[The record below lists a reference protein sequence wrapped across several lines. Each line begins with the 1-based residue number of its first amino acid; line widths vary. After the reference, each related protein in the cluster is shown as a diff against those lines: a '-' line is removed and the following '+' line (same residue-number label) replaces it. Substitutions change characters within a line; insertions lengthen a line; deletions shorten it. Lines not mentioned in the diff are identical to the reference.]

1 MNFKR
6 FLAVPAGAAMLA
18 VAQGAWALDVPG
30 PVVDP
35 QWLNDNLDD
44 VTVLQIAGSE
54 KAFAMAP
61 KYETVKG
68 EKVVSVVSGHVPG
81 ARFVDWGS
89 VRVERMENGKKV
101 GKMIPEKPDFEAFV
115 QAMGVDKDDTV
126 VIVPLGLSGSDYTKA
141 TRLYWQMKYFGHD
154 NMALLDGG
162 LANWLAA
169 GFEAETGQP
178 EKIEAGDWVATDE
191 RDEIFASY
199 AEVREAADSNGK
211 VQLLDARP
219 PNQYLGVFS
228 KSKDVPGHLPGARN
242 LPTDVL
248 VRADGAA
255 ANFLPEASYRS
266 IMEFKDLDPSGAAI
280 AYCNSGNLASGVW
293 FVASEILGNDDVALY
308 DGSMKEYGMYVD
320 DGATSVNPAQLY

>member
-6 FLAVPAGAAMLA
+6 FLAVPAGAAALA

-35 QWLNDNLDD
+35 QWLNDNLEQ

-61 KYETVKG
+61 KYETVEGK
-68 EKVVSVVSGHVPG
+68 KVVSVVSGHVPG
-81 ARFVDWGS
+81 AQFVDWGK

-101 GKMIPEKPDFEAFV
+101 GKLIPEKADFESFV
-115 QAMGVDKDDTV
+115 QALGVDQDDTV

-154 NMALLDGG
+154 DMALLDGG

-169 GFEAETGQP
+169 GFDAGTGQS
-178 EKIEAGDWVATDE
+178 EKIEAGDWMATDE
-191 RDEIFASY
+191 RDEILATY
-199 AEVREAADSNGK
+199 AEVREAVDSDGK

-228 KSKDVPGHLPGARN
+228 KSKTVPGHLPGAKN

-255 ANFLPEASYRS
+255 ANFLPASSYRS
-266 IMEFKDLDPSGAAI
+266 IMEFKDIDPSGAAI
-280 AYCNSGNLASGVW
+280 TYCNSGNLASGVW
-293 FVASEILGNDDVALY
+293 FVASEIMGNDDVSLY